1 MHDNPARQLAR
12 KYISTRHN
20 HAAWRLLASPRA
32 PLIAGCLSILF
43 EGAQDGVAEEDA
55 LQALSDMLVSFATHD
70 EFSIDSDQ
78 VLQQAGR
85 ELREWIKRGLVI
97 ERGQRIYETDA
108 LRSAMHF
115 VESLDNRIMTSTASR
130 LSVVQQQIEQLET
143 GMNPDPVSRVA
154 SIKRRIRQLEF
165 ELADAEAGNIPVLSE
180 AQAIEAVR
188 EVFALAAG
196 LSADFRRVEDSWR
209 EADMQLRQKVVTEGT
224 NRGDILDR
232 LLDGQEALLST
243 SEGQVFDAFLR
254 QLRESTRLEE
264 MNHRLRTIL
273 AHPAARKALSRS
285 QMTDLKWLRLKLTQE
300 SRTVIAARSRSE
312 QDVRSFI
319 KTGLASEHHRVG
331 ILLAEVFKAAQGMNW
346 DKQSVRRQA
355 SSLPPLGFNTSNLP
369 VIERLRYRAA
379 PQGDDSALDFSQS
392 DVGLEGVDDEFWTA
406 LDGLDQEALIAS
418 TLDRI
423 RAAGKPVTFSELLE
437 LLPPAHDLETLAL
450 WISMAREA
458 EIQIVSENT
467 ECFELT
473 DEQGQRWEYTVPR
486 VFMDEQALARVD
498 WDL

>member
-1 MHDNPARQLAR
+1 MQDNSARQLAR
-12 KYISTRHN
+12 KYISARHN

-43 EGAQDGVAEEDA
+43 AGSQDGVAEEDA
-55 LQALSDMLVSFATHD
+55 LQALSDMLASFATQD
-70 EFSIDSDQ
+70 EFNIDAEN

-108 LRSAMHF
+108 MRSAMHF
-115 VESLDNRIMTSTASR
+115 IESLDNRIMTSTASR

-143 GMNPDPVSRVA
+143 GMNPDPASRVA
-154 SIKRRIRQLEF
+154 SIKRKIRQLEY
-165 ELADAEAGNIPVLSE
+165 ELTDAEAGNIPVLSE
-180 AQAIEAVR
+180 AQAIEAIR
-188 EVFALAAG
+188 EVFALATG

-209 EADMQLRQKVVTEGT
+209 EADMQLRQKVVAEGT
-224 NRGDILDR
+224 HRGDILDR
-232 LLDGQEALLST
+232 LLDSQEALLNT
-243 SEGQVFDAFLR
+243 SEGQVFDVFLR
-254 QLRESTRLEE
+254 QLRETTRLEE

-273 AHPAARKALSRS
+273 AHPAARKALNRS
-285 QMTDLKWLRLKLTQE
+285 QITELKWLRLKLTQE

-331 ILLAEVFKAAQGMNW
+331 ILLAEVFKAAQAMDWN
-346 DKQSVRRQA
+346 KQKVRRLA
-355 SSLPPLGFNTSNLP
+355 SSLPAFGFNAGNLP
-369 VIERLRYRAA
+369 VIERLRYRTA
-379 PQGDDSALDFSQS
+379 PRGDDSALDFSQA
-392 DVGLEGVDDEFWTA
+392 DVGLEGIDDEFWTA
-406 LDGLDQEALIAS
+406 LDGLDREALIVS
-418 TLDRI
+418 TLERI
-423 RAAGKPVTFSELLE
+423 RAAGKPVSFSELLD

-458 EIQIVSENT
+458 DIKIFAEDT
-467 ECFELT
+467 ERFELT
-473 DEQGQRWEYTVPR
+473 DEDGRRWEYKVPR
-486 VFMDEQALARVD
+486 VFMDEQSLAGVD

>member
-1 MHDNPARQLAR
+1 MQDNPARQLAR
-12 KYISTRHN
+12 KYISARHN

-32 PLIAGCLSILF
+32 PLIAGCLSVLF
-43 EGAQDGVAEEDA
+43 DGAQDGVAEEDA
-55 LQALSDMLVSFATHD
+55 LQALSDMLSSFATHD
-70 EFSIDSDQ
+70 EFNIDTDQ

-143 GMNPDPVSRVA
+143 GMNPDPASRVA
-154 SIKRRIRQLEF
+154 SIKRRIRQLEL
-165 ELADAEAGNIPVLSE
+165 ELTDAEAGNIPVLSE
-180 AQAIEAVR
+180 SQAIEAVR
-188 EVFALAAG
+188 EVFALATG

-209 EADMQLRQKVVTEGT
+209 EADMQLRQKVVAEGT
-224 NRGDILDR
+224 HRGDILDR

-273 AHPAARKALSRS
+273 VHPAARKALSRS

-331 ILLAEVFKAAQGMNW
+331 ILLAEVFKAAQGMSW
-346 DKQSVRRQA
+346 DKQSVRRQT

-379 PQGDDSALDFSQS
+379 PQGDDSALDFSQP

-406 LDGLDQEALIAS
+406 LDGLDREAVITS
-418 TLDRI
+418 TLERI
-423 RAAGKPVTFSELLE
+423 RAAGRPVTFSELLD

-458 EIQIVSENT
+458 EIQIVSEDT

-473 DEQGQRWEYTVPR
+473 DEQGQRWEYRVPR
-486 VFMDEQALARVD
+486 VSMDEQALAGVN